1 MSNHWEK
8 KLYENFEIKAS
19 LKSLDGE
26 FDLNFLHTLMM
37 VNM

>member
-19 LKSLDGE
+19 LQSLDGE
-26 FDLNFLHTLMM
+26 FDLNFFACLS
-37 VNM
+37 